1 MYAIQSID
9 LISID
14 PNVRGGRPCI
24 AGSGLRVIDIV
35 IASIFHDRTPGQIAA
50 DFKIE
55 LAQVHAGLAYYYQH
69 QDELDADIREQII
82 TMREAKAEYRANIP
96 SSLLP

>member
-1 MYAIQSID
+1 M
-9 LISID
+9 
-14 PNVRGGRPCI
+14 RGGRPCI

-35 IASIFHDRTPGQIAA
+35 MANLFHDRTPGQIAA
-50 DFKIE
+50 DFEIE

-69 QDELDADIREQII
+69 QDELDADIREQIV
-82 TMREAKAEYRANIP
+82 MVREAKAKYRANTP